1 MAVSKELRDDLLEKL
16 QVGERRLNQ
25 LAAQRALELPASSEE
40 AMHTIAYEQGLK
52 LSKYLSADEIAAVR
66 ALVAQNRSIAPAVAP
81 VAEKARVRGGKARP
95 KQVVVTIAGIS
106 VEKLPGMTM
115 THAKEAQEMAAKV
128 YPALYVFEN
137 SARDL
142 ITRVLKAGVGEDWW
156 DKAVPQKVRDKAAGR
171 KKDEAK
177 DPWHGK
183 RGAALIDY
191 LDLTDLPAIVN
202 APHAWPHLKPFFER
216 SSWFQE
222 LVNELNVSRR
232 VAAHMNPLEPD
243 DVKNV
248 EAAFRKWG
256 KVLKAKEDLIH

>member
-1 MAVSKELRDDLLEKL
+1 VAANRQLRADLLKKL
-16 QVGERRLNQ
+16 GVGERRLQ
-25 LAAQRALELPASSEE
+25 QRVAARARELPSTHEE
-40 AMHTIAYEQGLK
+40 AMHTLAYESGLK
-52 LSKYLSADEIAAVR
+52 LSKYLSPEETAQVR
-66 ALVAQNRSIAPAVAP
+66 ALISQSRTAPQAAPAARNSARGKRPAP
-81 VAEKARVRGGKARP
+81 RP
-95 KQVVVTIAGIS
+95 VLVTIAGIS
-106 VEKLPGMTM
+106 VEKLPGMTA
-115 THAKEAQEMAAKV
+115 THAKEAEAMATKV

-142 ITRVLKAGVGEDWW
+142 ISRVLKAGVGDDWW
-156 DKAVPQKVRDKAAGR
+156 DKVVPQKVKDNAAQR

-191 LDLTDLPAIVN
+191 LDLTDLPSIVG
-202 APHAWPHLKPFFER
+202 APKAWPHLKPFFDR
-216 SSWFQE
+216 PSWFQE

-243 DVKNV
+243 DIKNV

-256 KVLKAKEDLIH
+256 KVLKAKEGLIP

>member
-1 MAVSKELRDDLLEKL
+1 MATNAAIRTALLAKLDVTPQRLSQLVGKRKAELPMSTEQAVYTLAHEHGIDVSKHLGGDGTAE
-16 QVGERRLNQ
+16 
-25 LAAQRALELPASSEE
+25 
-40 AMHTIAYEQGLK
+40 
-52 LSKYLSADEIAAVR
+52 VR
-66 ALVAQNRSIAPAVAP
+66 ALVAQLRSRAAEGPAPAKP
-81 VAEKARVRGGKARP
+81 KARNGSAPRP
-95 KQVVVTIAGIS
+95 VLITIAGIN
-106 VEKLPGMTM
+106 VERLPGLTAA
-115 THAKEAQEMAAKV
+115 HAKEAELMAEKV

-142 ITRVLKAGVGEDWW
+142 ISRVLKSGVGDDWW
-156 DKAVPQKVRDKAAGR
+156 DKVVPRKVKDKAAGR
-171 KKDEAK
+171 KRDEKK

-191 LDLTDLPAIVN
+191 LDLTDLPSIVS
-202 APHAWPHLKPFFER
+202 APLAWPHMKAFFDR
-216 SSWFQE
+216 PSWFEE

-256 KVLKAKEDLIH
+256 KVLRAKADLIP